1 MIALD
6 PHFIAQT
13 TPTGEAIA
21 RAVEAGWP
29 LGPVAHCVL
38 LRRGFNQ
45 VYELRFASGLH
56 AIARLS
62 AERPRGDPN
71 IAYETALLTHL
82 RAHCIPVAA
91 PLPAADGSFSVVLA
105 LPEGARALL
114 LFDFLPGDPPGESLV
129 DIEATGRGLAQL
141 HGAAQSYAGPESH
154 YTLDLPLLLEASLQ
168 RMLTAPTVDAALE
181 REFTALAENLRSRF
195 AALPNLTRVHCHGD
209 CHGSNNFMADSHD
222 NPEGAERSRVAAF
235 FDFDD
240 AGPGLLA
247 YELSVYLWVLL
258 PRSLET
264 PATAAVMERWHR
276 YLAGY
281 TGVRAIHAADL
292 AAIAPCL
299 ALRQFWV
306 MGEYAGRIPVWGTQ
320 AMPTH
325 WLRKQPALMR
335 AWMDLPPADQLA
347 AQEPAKAATAPA
359 SSTASS
365 TAAATA

>member
-1 MIALD
+1 MIAINAQS
-6 PHFIAQT
+6 IAQT

-21 RAVEAGWP
+21 QAVASGWT
-29 LGPVAHCVL
+29 LGPITHCVL

-62 AERPRGDPN
+62 ADRPRGEPN
-71 IAYETALLTHL
+71 IAYETALLLHL
-82 RAHCIPVAA
+82 QARCIPVAA
-91 PLPAADGSFSVVLA
+91 PLAAASGAFTIALD
-105 LPEGARALL
+105 LPEGKRALM
-114 LFDFLPGDPPGESLV
+114 LFEFLPGDPPGESLV
-129 DIEATGRGLAQL
+129 DLEATGRGLAQL
-141 HGAAQSYAGPESH
+141 HTAAQSYAGPPSR
-154 YTLDLPLLLEASLQ
+154 YALDVPELLDASLQ
-168 RMLTAPTVDAALE
+168 RMLTAPTVDE
-181 REFTALAENLRSRF
+181 ALAKEFSALARDLHKRF
-195 AALPNLTRVHCHGD
+195 ATLPGLTRVFCHGD
-209 CHGSNNFMADSHD
+209 CHGSNNFMTDGQD
-222 NPEGAERSRVAAF
+222 GSRIAAF

-240 AGPGLLA
+240 TGPGLLA

-258 PRSLET
+258 PRSVET
-264 PATAAVMERWHR
+264 PPTAAALERWNR

-281 TGVRAIHAADL
+281 TSVCAVPETDM

-335 AWMDLPPADQLA
+335 AWMDLPTREGLTAQLRS
-347 AQEPAKAATAPA
+347 ETAVA
-359 SSTASS
+359 
-365 TAAATA
+365 

>member
-6 PHFIAQT
+6 PHSIAQT

-21 RAVEAGWP
+21 RAVESGWP

-45 VYELRFASGLH
+45 VYEVRLASGQH

-62 AERPRGDPN
+62 AERPRGEPN

-82 RAHCIPVAA
+82 RAHGIPVAA
-91 PLPAADGSFSVVLA
+91 PLPTADGSFGASLA
-105 LPEGARALL
+105 LPEGPRALV
-114 LFDFLPGDPPGESLV
+114 LFDFLPGDPPGESLA

-141 HGAAQSYAGPESH
+141 HTAAQSYQGPESI
-154 YTLDLPLLLEASLQ
+154 YTLDVPLLLDASLQ
-168 RMLTAPTVDAALE
+168 RMLAASTVDDALR
-181 REFTALAENLRSRF
+181 REFSDLAEVLRARL
-195 AALPNLTRVHCHGD
+195 AALPPLTRVHCHGD
-209 CHGSNNFMADSHD
+209 CHGSNNFMADG
-222 NPEGAERSRVAAF
+222 PEGAGHHRVAAF

-247 YELSVYLWVLL
+247 YELAVYLWVLL
-258 PRSLET
+258 PRSPET
-264 PATAAVMERWHR
+264 PATPAVLERWQH

-281 TGVRAIHAADL
+281 TSVRAVQPADMAAVAL
-292 AAIAPCL
+292 CL
-299 ALRQFWV
+299 ALRQFWL

-335 AWMDLPPADQLA
+335 AWMELPAADRLLSA
-347 AQEPAKAATAPA
+347 HEPAQAATA
-359 SSTASS
+359 
-365 TAAATA
+365 AT